1 MAVIETFFDP
11 RTYTLTYVVYDAQTG
26 DAIVIDP
33 VLDYEPASSSTWTE
47 SVDAVQAFLSE
58 RSLRLRMILETH
70 AHADHLSGARLLQ
83 GPFPDAPLG
92 IGARIT
98 EVQALFKRIYGL
110 PDTFPTDGRQ
120 FDRLF
125 ADGEQVEAG
134 SLRFEVIATPG
145 HTPADVAYRFTG
157 LDGGDALFVGDVLF
171 MPDSGTGRC
180 DFPGGSATD
189 MYRSITER
197 VYALPPETRVFTG
210 HDYQPGGRPLAY
222 EATVADH
229 QAQNTALP
237 ANRTERD
244 FVAWREARDA
254 TLSTPKLLFQSLQVN
269 IDAGA
274 LPAADDEGRRYLR
287 IPLNVF
293 RLPPEG
299 EVALGDARPGTTK

>member
-1 MAVIETFFDP
+1 MATIETFFDP
-11 RTYTLTYVVYDAQTG
+11 RTHTLTYVVFDAATG
-26 DAIVIDP
+26 DAVVIDP
-33 VLDYEPASSSTWTE
+33 VLDYDPASSSTWTE
-47 SVDAVQAFLSE
+47 SVDQVRTFLSE
-58 RSLRLRMILETH
+58 RGLTLRMILETH

-83 GPFPDAPLG
+83 QTFPDAPLG

-98 EVQALFKRIYGL
+98 EVQRLFKQIYGL
-110 PDTFPTDGRQ
+110 PDSFPTDGQQ

-125 ADGEQVEAG
+125 ADREEVQAG
-134 SLRFEVIATPG
+134 ALRFEVIATPG

-157 LDGGDALFVGDVLF
+157 LDGGDALFCGDVLF

-189 MYRSITER
+189 MYRSITDR
-197 VYALPPETRVFTG
+197 VYTLPPDTRVFTG
-210 HDYQPGGRPLAY
+210 HDYQPGGRPLAF
-222 EATVADH
+222 EATVETHRAE
-229 QAQNTALP
+229 NKALP
-237 ANRTERD
+237 ADRSERD

-299 EVALGDARPGTTK
+299 EVALGDARPDATP